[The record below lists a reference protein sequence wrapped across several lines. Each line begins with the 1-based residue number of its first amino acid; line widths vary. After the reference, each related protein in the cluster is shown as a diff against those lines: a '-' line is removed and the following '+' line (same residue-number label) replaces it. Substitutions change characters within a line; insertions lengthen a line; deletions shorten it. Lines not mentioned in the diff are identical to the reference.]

1 MRGSSDARSPT
12 AICVRRAADGDG
24 WELLH
29 PKSAIERADDL
40 QEVQAMIEA
49 GEFEV
54 ARDELRWLLGG
65 CSDFIDAHRLLGE
78 IALVDGDLSLARGHF
93 GNAYQLTIQAIDR
106 AGASQRRFPY
116 RLAPNRSFL
125 ESANGLAHC
134 LKQLGR
140 EELAREI
147 VERALRCD
155 PSDPLGLRGM

>member
-1 MRGSSDARSPT
+1 MTTIR
-12 AICVRRAADGDG
+12 VRRAADGDG

-29 PKSAIERADDL
+29 PKCSVERTDDL
-40 QEVQAMIEA
+40 QEVQAMFEA
-49 GEFEV
+49 GEFNV

-93 GNAYQLTIQAIDR
+93 GNAYQLATQAIDR
-106 AGASQRRFPY
+106 GGASPRRFPY
-116 RLAPNRSFL
+116 RLEPNRSFL
-125 ESANGLAHC
+125 ESAKRLTHC

-155 PSDPLGLRGM
+155 PSDPLGLRGMNET

>member
-1 MRGSSDARSPT
+1 MR
-12 AICVRRAADGDG
+12 VRRAADGDG

-29 PKSAIERADDL
+29 PKCAVERADDI
-40 QEVQAMIEA
+40 QEVQAMFEA

-65 CSDFIDAHRLLGE
+65 CNDFIDAHRLLGE

-93 GNAYQLTIQAIDR
+93 GNAYQLATQAIDR
-106 AGASQRRFPY
+106 AGASPRQFPY

-125 ESANGLAHC
+125 ESAKGLAHC
-134 LKQLGR
+134 LRQLGR

-155 PSDPLGLRGM
+155 PSDPLGLRGIIACL